1 MKMNIF
7 RVLTVAAV
15 FAALPSFASHSGP
28 YDYYTLPPCRV
39 VDTRNPTATNGGPI
53 LAGGV
58 TRTFAIRGAC
68 GVPMNARAVTLNVTV
83 TGASAASYVTLW
95 SPDLYWQPS
104 TGTIH
109 FKPTDLAL
117 ANGAIVAVSPY
128 ETPDLNAEVNEGS
141 VHLLLDVTGYFK

>member
-7 RVLTVAAV
+7 RILTVAAV

-53 LAGGV
+53 LTAGV

-68 GVPMNARAVTLNVTV
+68 GVPMNARAVTLNVTI
-83 TGASAASYVTLW
+83 TGASAASFVTLW
-95 SPDLYWQPS
+95 SPDHWEPE
-104 TGTIH
+104 TGTIF

-117 ANGAIVAVSPY
+117 ANGAIVAVGQFD
-128 ETPDLNAEVNEGS
+128 TPDLHAETNAGT

>member
-7 RVLTVAAV
+7 RVFAVAAV

-28 YDYYTLPPCRV
+28 LDYYTLPPCRV
-39 VDTRNPTATNGGPI
+39 VDTRNPTSTNGGPI
-53 LAGGV
+53 LTAGV
-58 TRTFAIRGAC
+58 TRTFAIRGVC
-68 GVPMNARAVTLNVTV
+68 GVPMNARAVTFNVTI
-83 TGASAASYVTLW
+83 TGASAASFVTLW
-95 SPDLYWQPS
+95 SPSSWQPI

-117 ANGAIVAVSPY
+117 ANGAIVAVSQY
-128 ETPDLNAEVNEGS
+128 ETPDLNAATDEGS